1 MHCLVK
7 NYGGNSLQQ
16 LAKETYAVKK
26 VIFSNNHHKKKYMKK
41 TPYKFDTRNYIHLL
55 KQRDICEFALIAVK
69 TRVLYVPDGFS
80 EKQVKQYRKI
90 LHFFV
95 GRSGAWLDNTA
106 LLP

>member
-41 TPYKFDTRNYIHLL
+41 LL
-55 KQRDICEFALIAVK
+55 KKMIQEIISTC
-69 TRVLYVPDGFS
+69 
-80 EKQVKQYRKI
+80 
-90 LHFFV
+90 
-95 GRSGAWLDNTA
+95 
-106 LLP
+106 